1 MNSHFIEL
9 WAELFEFEPLYGIPA
24 IFFSRITGDAREALL
39 RIGHR
44 SAFSALEG
52 DNDPSS
58 LILGHE
64 LIRCLVD
71 EWAQA
76 VYLQSRPEL
85 NPGLERLNRINL
97 AQLEPQR
104 CSRCAAHGCSVIR
117 TDESLRCI
125 ECSLRAALSLGH
137 WSPPNVSDSILAG
150 RADYTWPALVG
161 QS

>member
-1 MNSHFIEL
+1 MNGL
-9 WAELFEFEPLYGIPA
+9 K
-24 IFFSRITGDAREALL
+24 
-39 RIGHR
+39 
-44 SAFSALEG
+44 
-52 DNDPSS
+52 
-58 LILGHE
+58 
-64 LIRCLVD
+64 
-71 EWAQA
+71 A

-104 CSRCAAHGCSVIR
+104 CSRCAARGCSVIR

-125 ECSLRAALSLGH
+125 QCSLRAALSLGH
-137 WSPPNVSDSILAG
+137 WSPPNVSDSNLAG